1 MNWQIFF
8 STFLLIF
15 LAELGDKTQ
24 LAVMA
29 QSAGSGSKW
38 IVFIAGSM
46 ALILSTAIGVLA
58 GDLLSRF
65 VPDMRVV
72 KLCGGVMFLLFG
84 ALMLA
89 DLYRKKEPEMA
100 VAEQMVHVN
109 DWMSRHVIQHAAVFE
124 EAAANRYQ
132 ELAAGATDSRM
143 RAIFEWLAKEER
155 VHLNAMKSGMLVA
168 GEEDAIHMTEAIA
181 GDMPPIRKLLVGRD
195 RVDSSTRQQILDVL
209 EGEEAQVQFYKA
221 LAKHCKIP
229 RLKDTFTALAVA
241 EGRHV
246 EKLKSLLAD
255 APEPQ
260 PE

>member
-38 IVFIAGSM
+38 IVFAAGSV

-58 GDLLSRF
+58 GDLIGRF

-72 KLCGGVMFLLFG
+72 KLCGGVMFLIFG

-89 DLYRKKEPEMA
+89 DLCRTKEPEAA
-100 VAEQMVHVN
+100 VAEQVAHVS

-124 EAAANRYQ
+124 ESAARRYQ
-132 ELAAGATDSRM
+132 ELAAGTTDSRT
-143 RAIFEWLAKEER
+143 RAIYEWLAKEEG
-155 VHLNAMKSGMLVA
+155 VHLNAMKSGLLVA
-168 GEEDAIHMTEAIA
+168 GEADAIHMTEAIA
-181 GDMPPIRKLLVGRD
+181 GDMPPIAKLLGSGGRD
-195 RVDSSTRQQILDVL
+195 ETPRQQILDVL
-209 EGEEAQVQFYKA
+209 EGEEAQVQFYRA

-229 RLKDTFTALAVA
+229 RLKDTFMALAVA

-246 EKLKSLLAD
+246 EKLKGLLTD
-255 APEPQ
+255 AAEPQ

>member
-29 QSAGSGSKW
+29 QSAGSSSKW
-38 IVFIAGSM
+38 IVFIAGSV

-58 GDLLSRF
+58 GDLISRF
-65 VPDMRVV
+65 VPDMRVI

-84 ALMLA
+84 ALMLV
-89 DLYRKKEPEMA
+89 DLCRKKEPE
-100 VAEQMVHVN
+100 VVTDGQVTTVS

-124 EAAANRYQ
+124 EAAVKHYQ
-132 ELAAGATDSRM
+132 ELAAGEKDSRA
-143 RAIFEWLAKEER
+143 RDIFEWLAKEEM
-155 VHLNAMKSGMLVA
+155 VHLNAMKSGMLVSTK
-168 GEEDAIHMTEAIA
+168 EDEIAMTHAII
-181 GDMPPIRKLLVGRD
+181 GDMPPIKKLLLESGAAEV
-195 RVDSSTRQQILDVL
+195 SSRQQIIEVI

-221 LAKHCKIP
+221 LAAHCKIP
-229 RLKDTFTALAVA
+229 RLRDTFAALAVA

-246 EKLKSLLAD
+246 EKLRGLLN
-255 APEPQ
+255 
-260 PE
+260 